1 MSKSKTT
8 ARLIVTYR
16 CNRSCP
22 GCCNEHGNSVREI
35 EDIQELLKYDEI
47 ILTGGEP
54 MLLGFKLGQFI
65 STIREE
71 GYKGKIYI
79 YTAFFDEKSILHRNI
94 IKNSDGI
101 TYTIHAESNDVDI
114 KALKSLSEMPALQWE
129 DFSSRLIID
138 SRVYDR
144 YDFSNINFSHWDV
157 IRKLKWKDEC
167 KPAEHEEL
175 LYFPLDE
182 R

>member
-1 MSKSKTT
+1 MSKPKTT

-22 GCCNEHGNSVREI
+22 GCCNGHGNSVREI
-35 EDIQELLKYDEI
+35 KDIQELLGFDEI

-65 STIREE
+65 STLRED
-71 GYKGKIYI
+71 GFKGKIYI
-79 YTAFFDEKSILHRNI
+79 YTAFFDENSVLHKNI

-101 TYTIHAESNDVDI
+101 TYTIHVEANDSDI
-114 KALKSLSEMPALQWE
+114 KALKSLSEMPVLQWG

-138 SRVYDR
+138 SRVYEK
-144 YDFSNINFSHWDV
+144 YDFSNIDLKNWDV
-157 IRKLKWKDEC
+157 IRKLQWKDEC
-167 KPAEHEEL
+167 QPTEHEEL
-175 LYFPLDE
+175 LYFPLDG